1 MITPILHR
9 VLIKPIELKKSHKVE
24 GTDIELDLSF
34 GSAQDEKRH
43 EAARIEGH
51 VVALGPTAFE
61 GQLPRPTSVGDHVV
75 FAKYAGLYVNDPET
89 DETYVLINDE
99 DILCVVRKGDK

>member
-9 VLIKPIELKKSHKVE
+9 ILIKPIELEKEHDAGGGIKLALAY
-24 GTDIELDLSF
+24 GDN
-34 GSAQDEKRH
+34 EKRH

-51 VVALGPTAFE
+51 IVSMGETADV
-61 GQLPRPTSVGDHVV
+61 PCKVGDHVV

-89 DETYVLINDE
+89 DEEYVLINDE
-99 DILCVVRKGDK
+99 DILCIVRKGDK